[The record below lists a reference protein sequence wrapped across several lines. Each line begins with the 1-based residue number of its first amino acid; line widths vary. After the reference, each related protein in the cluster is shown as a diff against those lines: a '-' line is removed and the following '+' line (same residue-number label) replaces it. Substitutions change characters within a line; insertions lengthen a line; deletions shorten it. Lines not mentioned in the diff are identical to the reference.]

1 MTDTYLTVIRRKERK
16 KKKKMVHI
24 VSFDEED
31 LVGSYSAS
39 PSSSIRSPSSTSLT
53 SFDLPVQPNLSDHGL
68 AVSQHTGEKDVSVI
82 STSCPPTSGFQ
93 LDNKDDNQSVGYG
106 KTKESALA
114 ETSGLNNLQYYN
126 STIGADTSE
135 ELQTA
140 NLDGESKVSTSQ
152 SNIEKAKGN
161 SPEEIKTVTA
171 NITDYQEEQDSNKED
186 THSVNSKEESDSK
199 IPLLDSN
206 ELAR

>member
-1 MTDTYLTVIRRKERK
+1 
-16 KKKKMVHI
+16 MVHI

-68 AVSQHTGEKDVSVI
+68 ATSQHRAEKNVYVI

-106 KTKESALA
+106 ETKESALA
-114 ETSGLNNLQYYN
+114 ETSGLNNLQYY
-126 STIGADTSE
+126 STIGADTRVTDCKSE

-140 NLDGESKVSTSQ
+140 NLAGESKVSTSQ

-161 SPEEIKTVTA
+161 PSEENKTVTA
-171 NITDYQEEQDSNKED
+171 NITDYQEEQDLNKED
-186 THSVNSKEESDSK
+186 TYSVNSKEESDSK
-199 IPLLDSN
+199 IPPLDSN